1 MKDQVEAYARRAAGN
16 FNAFSPGQKAVTVLA
31 VVALAIGGY
40 FFATW
45 KSAPTYAPLYT
56 NLAASDAS
64 SIVDKLNSTGTP
76 YQLGAAGT
84 EILVPSSKVYATRL
98 AMSAAGLPSSSQTG
112 FPLLDKA
119 GVTTSDFQQQVDYQ
133 SDLESQLDRTIDSI
147 NGVQSAAVTL
157 AIPQQNV
164 FSDGSQ
170 KPTAGVLLTVAS
182 GTNLTTSQVQSV
194 VYLVSS
200 SVPGMSADDV
210 TVTDS
215 NGNVLNAPGQG
226 VTSAT
231 STTTQADATQA
242 EDSRLETQLQSMLTA
257 ALGPGNAQVAVNAVL
272 DFDSTNTQSKSYVYD
287 KNDPPVSQS
296 QTQETYTGTG
306 TIPSGTLGSTDT
318 TTGGTTGTTGTTTT
332 GSGGNG
338 TYNQTTNTVNN
349 ALGTQ
354 TVTTTSAPGQVKQ
367 LAIGVLLNQSA
378 KNVNASQ
385 IESMIKGAVGFDPT
399 RGDTMSVNA
408 MPFNTAQQQAA
419 TAANKLAVK
428 AAAATASQTKLI
440 SLAKQ
445 GLLGVLICVL
455 VVGAWLASRKRA
467 KNRDADWND
476 GPGSERSGF
485 RNEDD
490 LPSATSHL
498 NVVPTPDLTDL
509 ASRRRDLVAVAN
521 NRPKDVAE
529 ALSGWLNT
537 TRES

>member
-1 MKDQVEAYARRAAGN
+1 
-16 FNAFSPGQKAVTVLA
+16 
-31 VVALAIGGY
+31 
-40 FFATW
+40 
-45 KSAPTYAPLYT
+45 
-56 NLAASDAS
+56 
-64 SIVDKLNSTGTP
+64 
-76 YQLGAAGT
+76 
-84 EILVPSSKVYATRL
+84 
-98 AMSAAGLPSSSQTG
+98 
-112 FPLLDKA
+112 
-119 GVTTSDFQQQVDYQ
+119 
-133 SDLESQLDRTIDSI
+133 
-147 NGVQSAAVTL
+147 
-157 AIPQQNV
+157 
-164 FSDGSQ
+164 
-170 KPTAGVLLTVAS
+170 
-182 GTNLTTSQVQSV
+182 V

-287 KNDPPVSQS
+287 KDDPPVSQS

-306 TIPSGTLGSTDT
+306 TIPSGTLGATDT

-332 GSGGNG
+332 SGGNG

-378 KNVNASQ
+378 KNVNAAQ
-385 IESMIKGAVGFDPT
+385 IESMIKGAVGFDST
-399 RGDTMSVNA
+399 RGDTISVNA

-445 GLLGVLICVL
+445 GLLGVLILVL

-467 KNRDADWND
+467 KNRDPDWND
-476 GPGSERSGF
+476 RPGSERSGF
-485 RNEDD
+485 RDEDD
-490 LPSATSHL
+490 LPSGPSPL
-498 NVVPTPDLTDL
+498 NVVPAPDLTDL

-529 ALSGWLNT
+529 ALSGWLST
-537 TRES
+537 TREN